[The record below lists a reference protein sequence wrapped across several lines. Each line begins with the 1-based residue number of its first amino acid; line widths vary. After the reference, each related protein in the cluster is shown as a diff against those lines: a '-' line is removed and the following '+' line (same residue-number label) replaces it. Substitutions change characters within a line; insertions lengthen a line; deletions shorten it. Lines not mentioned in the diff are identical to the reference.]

1 MATDLVTLQEAYEH
15 LRLDY
20 DSNGSSDDAWL
31 TVFIP
36 AISQAVSSWVKVEAR
51 LYVPELD
58 SAGNPIL
65 DSGGDPV
72 PALPLEPLPLVK
84 AAVLLELGNVYRYR
98 EGEGK
103 DNVVPDAAGWGY
115 VLNKTSTAL
124 LAGIRRPTVR

>member
-1 MATDLVTLQEAYEH
+1 MATDLVTIDEAREH

-20 DSNGSSDDAWL
+20 DESGGADDGWL
-31 TVFIP
+31 SIFIP
-36 AISQAVSSWVKVEAR
+36 AISEAVSLWLKVESR

-58 SAGNPIL
+58 STGNPIL

-72 PALPLEPLPLVK
+72 PAEPLVVRPVVK

-98 EGEGK
+98 EGEGV

-124 LAGIRRPTVR
+124 LAPLRRSTVA

>member
-31 TVFIP
+31 TVFIA
-36 AISQAVSSWVKVEAR
+36 AISEAVSAWLKVDAR
-51 LYVPELD
+51 LYVPEVDSSGAPLLD
-58 SAGNPIL
+58 SAGDPI
-65 DSGGDPV
+65 
-72 PALPLEPLPLVK
+72 PALPLVVRPVVK
-84 AAVLLELGNVYRYR
+84 AAVLIELGSVYRYR
-98 EGEGK
+98 EGEGV

-124 LAGIRRPTVR
+124 LTPLRKSTVR

>member
-1 MATDLVTLQEAYEH
+1 MATDLITFAEAYEH

-20 DSNGSSDDAWL
+20 DSDGSADDAWL

-36 AISQAVSSWVKVEAR
+36 AISEAVSLWLKVESR
-51 LYVPELD
+51 LYVPEVD
-58 SAGNPIL
+58 SAGDPIL
-65 DSGGDPV
+65 DSAGDPV
-72 PALPLEPLPLVK
+72 PAIPLTARPVVK
-84 AAVLLELGNVYRYR
+84 AAVLIELGSAYRFR

-124 LAGIRRPTVR
+124 LAPLRRSTLA